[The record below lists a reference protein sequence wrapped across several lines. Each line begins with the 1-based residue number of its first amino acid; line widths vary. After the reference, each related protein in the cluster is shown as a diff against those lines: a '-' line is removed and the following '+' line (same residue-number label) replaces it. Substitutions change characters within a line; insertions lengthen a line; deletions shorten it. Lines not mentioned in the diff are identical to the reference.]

1 MEVNTVNTLIETI
14 INVLLVPIITILS
27 AYLVQ
32 LVKTKINLI
41 NDDKAK
47 TQLNQAVDELQSRV
61 LTAVN
66 TVTQTY
72 VDSLKKNGKFNVE
85 EQQEALHKAY
95 DLAVSM
101 MTQGSLDY
109 LIDELHEDGVR
120 DLITSLI
127 EQSIYQSKSNA
138 QEVLIADPIDL
149 NGGISNDTK

>member
-85 EQQEALHKAY
+85 EQQEALRKAY